1 MSKQIT
7 KGLAGVH
14 PEGKNIIVP
23 NDTIKSFADSVFLNT
38 TQSVDVMQQMIIN
51 YIITTI
57 KSEYEVIENNNKLDI
72 WVTKYDLNSGMQKFN
87 DIKLNNKQ
95 RKYGTMWNY

>member
-1 MSKQIT
+1 MK
-7 KGLAGVH
+7 L
-14 PEGKNIIVP
+14 NIIKNNVGIVE
-23 NDTIKSFADSVFLNT
+23 DT
-38 TQSVDVMQQMIIN
+38 
-51 YIITTI
+51 
-57 KSEYEVIENNNKLDI
+57 NNKLDI